1 MNRLMKWET
10 VIGLE
15 IHAQLSTK
23 SKIFSGASTN
33 YGANP
38 NTQACAVD
46 LGLPGVLPVIN
57 EQAILMAIKFGLAI
71 SAEIPERSVF
81 ARKNYFYP
89 DLPKGYQI
97 SQFELPIVSNG
108 YIEIK
113 RDEKENKIIRITRAH
128 LEEDAGKS
136 NHDEFKGYTGI
147 DLNRAGNPLLE
158 IVSEPDINN
167 AKEAISYLKKIHS
180 LVRYL
185 KICDGNMQEGSFRCD
200 ANVSVREKDQKELG
214 TRTEIKNLNSF
225 KFIEAAINYEIER
238 QIDLVESGELVI
250 QETRLYDSNKN
261 ETRSMRS
268 KEEANDYRYFPDP
281 DLLPV
286 LITDKMKTTIK
297 KSIPELPDAKRDRY
311 QNELGLSEYDSN
323 NLTSNPDVANYFEE
337 MLDITKGDAKICAN
351 WIMGDLSASLK
362 KKNINIKNCPVS
374 AKMLGDMI
382 NLVKDKTISGKIA
395 KIVFEAMWNGEG
407 DAITIIESKDLRQVT
422 DSDKIGK
429 LINEII
435 TENTSQV
442 KQYKEST
449 PEKKQKLIGFF
460 VGKIMKKSKGKA
472 NPKQVNELLK
482 EKLED

>member
-71 SAEIPERSVF
+71 NAEIPERSVF

-158 IVSEPDINN
+158 IVSEPDMNN

-200 ANVSVREKDQKELG
+200 ANVSVREKNKKELG

-311 QNELGLSEYDSN
+311 RNELGLSEYDSN

-337 MLDITKGDAKICAN
+337 MLDITNGDAKICAN

-422 DSDKIGK
+422 DSNKIGK

-435 TENTSQV
+435 TENTLQV

>member
-1 MNRLMKWET
+1 MNKLKEWET

-33 YGANP
+33 YGAEP

-57 EQAILMAIKFGLAI
+57 EEAIQMAIKFGLAI
-71 SAEIPERSVF
+71 NAEIPKTSVF

-108 YIEIK
+108 YIEI
-113 RDEKENKIIRITRAH
+113 ETENKKNKTIRITRAH

-136 NHDEFKGYTGI
+136 NHDEFSGFTGI

-158 IVSEPDINN
+158 IVSEPDMSS
-167 AKEAISYLKKIHS
+167 AKEAISYLKKIHT
-180 LVRYL
+180 LVCYL

-200 ANVSVREKDQKELG
+200 ANVSIKLKKQKELG

-225 KFIEAAINYEIER
+225 KFIEAAINYEVER
-238 QIDLVESGELVI
+238 QINVIESDETVV

-281 DLLPV
+281 DLLPI
-286 LITDKMKTTIK
+286 LIADETKKEIE
-297 KSIPELPDAKRDRY
+297 KSIPELPDIKCKRY
-311 QNELGLSEYDSN
+311 QEELALSKYDSN
-323 NLTSNPDVANYFEE
+323 NLTSNPDIADYFEE
-337 MLDITKGDAKICAN
+337 TVKIANGNAKICAN
-351 WIMGDLSASLK
+351 WIMGDLSASLN
-362 KKNINIKNCPVS
+362 KKNIPIKNSPVS
-374 AKMLGDMI
+374 AKMLGDLI
-382 NLVKDKTISGKIA
+382 NLIIDKTISGKIA
-395 KIVFEAMWNGEG
+395 KTVFEAMWNGEG
-407 DAITIIESKDLRQVT
+407 NAISIIESKDLKQVT
-422 DSDKIGK
+422 DSNKIEK
-429 LINEII
+429 IINEII
-435 TENTSQV
+435 SENLSQV
-442 KQYKEST
+442 EQYKNCSE
-449 PEKKQKLIGFF
+449 EKKQKLISFF
-460 VGKIMKKSKGKA
+460 VGQIMKKSKGKA
-472 NPKQVNELLK
+472 NPKQVNVLLK
-482 EKLED
+482 EKLGN

>member
-71 SAEIPERSVF
+71 NAEIPERSVF

-158 IVSEPDINN
+158 IVSEPDMNN

-200 ANVSVREKDQKELG
+200 ANVSVREKNKKELG

-311 QNELGLSEYDSN
+311 RNELGLSEYDSN

-337 MLDITKGDAKICAN
+337 MLDITNGDAKICAN

>member
-71 SAEIPERSVF
+71 NAEIPERSVF

-158 IVSEPDINN
+158 IVSEPDMNN

-200 ANVSVREKDQKELG
+200 ANVSVREKNQKELG

-337 MLDITKGDAKICAN
+337 MLDITNGDAKICAN

-407 DAITIIESKDLRQVT
+407 DAITIIEGKDLRQVT

-442 KQYKEST
+442 KQYKESA

>member
-57 EQAILMAIKFGLAI
+57 EQTILMAIKFGLAI
-71 SAEIPERSVF
+71 NAEIPERSVF

-158 IVSEPDINN
+158 IVSEPDMNN

-200 ANVSVREKDQKELG
+200 ANVSVREKNQKELG

-297 KSIPELPDAKRDRY
+297 KSIPELPDAKRGRY

-323 NLTSNPDVANYFEE
+323 NLTSNPDLANYFEE
-337 MLDITKGDAKICAN
+337 MLDITNGDAKICAN
-351 WIMGDLSASLK
+351 WIMGDLSASLN

-382 NLVKDKTISGKIA
+382 NLVKGKTISGKIA

-442 KQYKEST
+442 KQYKESA

-460 VGKIMKKSKGKA
+460 VGKIMKKSKGNA
-472 NPKQVNELLK
+472 NPRQVNELLK

>member
-71 SAEIPERSVF
+71 NAEIPERSVF

-311 QNELGLSEYDSN
+311 RNELGLSEYDSN

-337 MLDITKGDAKICAN
+337 MLDITNGDAKICAN

-472 NPKQVNELLK
+472 NPKQANELLK